1 VTVTADLRE
10 AFVYVSV
17 LPTETSKRVLAGLQ
31 HATGHMQ
38 GVLCRELSMKT
49 VPRLDFRL
57 DETLKKQAEVFQNI
71 ANAVEEREISEL

>member
-1 VTVTADLRE
+1 
-10 AFVYVSV
+10 
-17 LPTETSKRVLAGLQ
+17 
-31 HATGHMQ
+31 
-38 GVLCRELSMKT
+38 MKT